1 MPRRS
6 FRSNSYKRKA
16 KKTQSGTR
24 LQRER
29 KRSGKMRC
37 SCGRPLNSAPRTT
50 SSKASKKTNR
60 PFGGSLCPV
69 CTRKKL
75 LDLARKESRNESR

>member
-6 FRSNSYKRKA
+6 LRSSGYKRKA
-16 KKTQSGTR
+16 KKTQSGIAIHR
-24 LQRER
+24 QR
-29 KRSGKMRC
+29 KRAGKMKC
-37 SCGRPLNSAPRTT
+37 ACGRPLNSAPRTT

-69 CTRKKL
+69 CTKKKL
-75 LDLARKESRNESR
+75 LDLARIESRNEAS